1 MHRVIICLLVIL
13 SCSGALFSQLPEH
26 FPVLTREDLPGASFF
41 PNRIFAGTALYGYI
55 NGGADLYLEY
65 GFNSAVVSE
74 INYRGDNYKTTI
86 YKMDD
91 QEAAFGIFSVSRYK
105 CISTPVLPD
114 YTCQTRYHLQICR
127 GQYYISIINARGSE
141 EDMDASLEIGK
152 VITGK
157 IEGSEIDFAEFL
169 PGTSKE
175 ELQESGFLVRGRLG
189 IVNGI
194 SDLEDYFRG
203 IKGYTALIVPRE
215 EKTLISVRFSD
226 AGIYRQF
233 IEMHQWDQEKITDKG
248 FTGVSGEDVMKI
260 TENHLFITINY
271 GI

>member
-1 MHRVIICLLVIL
+1 MHRVIICLLAIL

-26 FPVLTREDLPGASFF
+26 FPVLTGEDLPGASFS

-74 INYRGDNYKTTI
+74 INYRGGNYKTTI

-105 CISTPVLPD
+105 CISTPVIPD

-127 GQYYISIINARGSE
+127 GQYYISIINAIGSE

-189 IVNGI
+189 IVNGLP
-194 SDLEDYFRG
+194 DLEDYFKG
-203 IKGYTALIVPRE
+203 IKGYTAVIIPHDDKMLV
-215 EKTLISVRFSD
+215 SVKFIKPD
-226 AGIYRQF
+226 AYRQF
-233 IEMHQWDQEKITDKG
+233 AALHNWDIEEITEAGLVSK
-248 FTGVSGEDVMKI
+248 SGERVKKI
-260 TENHLFITINY
+260 SENRILIASEY
-271 GI
+271 